1 MTDLFVDTSAFYA
14 LADKKDTNHRRARTC
29 LAALQRKGQAL
40 VTTTDV
46 FDEIVTLVRY
56 RLGHPAAVTLGD
68 QLSGSSWCRVLEVTD
83 DIRRGAW
90 DIFVRYTDQAFS
102 FTDCTSFATMRSMH
116 LLDAFTF
123 DRPDFAAAGF
133 VVRPGPG
140 A

>member
-14 LADKKDTNHRRARTC
+14 LADKKDTNHRRARAF

-40 VTTTDV
+40 LTTTDV

-56 RLGHPAAVTLGD
+56 RLGHRAAVTLGD
-68 QLSGSSWCRVLEVTD
+68 KLSVSSWCRVLEVRD

-116 LLDAFTF
+116 LSEAFTF
-123 DRPDFAAAGF
+123 DRRDFAAAGF
-133 VVRPGPG
+133 VVRP
-140 A
+140 